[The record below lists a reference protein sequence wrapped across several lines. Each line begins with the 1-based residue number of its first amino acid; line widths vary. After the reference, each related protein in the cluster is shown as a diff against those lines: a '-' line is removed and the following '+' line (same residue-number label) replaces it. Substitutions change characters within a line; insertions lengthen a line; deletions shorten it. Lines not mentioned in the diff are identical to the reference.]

1 MSDWIEYAAVV
12 FNVAYVI
19 LAARRNIWCWPA
31 GIIGS
36 ALSIYLF
43 IEVKIYAEAVLFAYY
58 VVMGIYG
65 WVVWSRETDPDNIE
79 VTVKSMRYHLWIAL
93 GGYVGTGMVF
103 WILNTYTDAEMP
115 LLDSFTTVF
124 AFIATWLVARR
135 VLENW
140 IYWIAVDSLA
150 VYLYLARGL
159 EAYALLS
166 LMYTGMAVYGY
177 VEWRRNYLGRPQNE
191 HGNY

>member
-1 MSDWIEYAAVV
+1 MEQWVEYAAVV
-12 FNVAYVI
+12 FNVAYVM
-19 LAARRNIWCWPA
+19 LAARRSIWCWPA
-31 GIIGS
+31 GIAGS

-43 IEVKIYAEAVLFAYY
+43 IEVRIYAEAVLFAYY
-58 VVMGIYG
+58 VVMGVYG
-65 WVVWSRETDPDNIE
+65 WVVWSRKSGDEG
-79 VTVKSMRYHLWIAL
+79 VKVVVRSMRYHLLIVVAGYLGTAAL
-93 GGYVGTGMVF
+93 F
-103 WILNTYTDAEMP
+103 WVLITFTDAEMP

-140 IYWIAVDSLA
+140 IYWVAVDSLA

-166 LMYTGMAVYGY
+166 LMYTGMAVFGY
-177 VEWRRNYLGRPQNE
+177 IEWRRNYHGRSQIK
-191 HGNY
+191 HGNH